1 MQNFEILFKHVR
13 NHLSK
18 HVSGFPISMT
28 VPLKCIVNTYLHD
41 EFD

>member
-1 MQNFEILFKHVR
+1 MQNFEILLKHVR

-28 VPLKCIVNTYLHD
+28 VLKCIVSTYLHD